1 MSLGG
6 LIERLVEGAETV
18 AVPIGGVLSS
28 VRCTVNNIVTDIE
41 TDAKCRAIDRESN
54 ASSGKPADDDK
65 QAHILED
72 TKDEFYKEMLGR
84 IAQHEKSSVRN
95 PIDIAIELGYSE
107 EDAIAALAYLEK
119 EFGDSDSRE

>member
-1 MSLGG
+1 MSLEG
-6 LIERLVEGAETV
+6 LFERFVEGVETV
-18 AVPIGGVLSS
+18 AIPISSFASGVRNQVENL
-28 VRCTVNNIVTDIE
+28 VTDIE
-41 TDAKCRAIDRESN
+41 TDAKCRAIDREFN
-54 ASSGKPADDDK
+54 ASPEKPADDDK
-65 QAHILED
+65 QAHISED

-84 IAQHEKSSVRN
+84 IAQHEKLSTRN